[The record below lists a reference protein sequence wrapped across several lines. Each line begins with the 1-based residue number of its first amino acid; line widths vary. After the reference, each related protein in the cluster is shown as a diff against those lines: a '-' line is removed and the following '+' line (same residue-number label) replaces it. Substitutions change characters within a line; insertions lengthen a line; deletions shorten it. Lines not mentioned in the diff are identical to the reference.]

1 MNFLLVSDH
10 GQLNVERT
18 LRVNALFADLGW
30 ITVNGKGEPADWKV
44 WSLSHGMCAGII
56 LKDPSDTAFKAE
68 VERKLRELC
77 EEGVYG
83 IGAVLNEDE
92 AREQYGYWGDFSFVI
107 DTGLHGGTTFAD
119 ACTHPLAGYMYD
131 KSDYRQG
138 RASHG
143 YLPEKGPQP
152 VFCAKGPAFKTN
164 YVGPKGKIYDL
175 APTLAAAMGIPYFS
189 CDGTARTDLL
199 NK

>member
-1 MNFLLVSDH
+1 MPIENNRFTAPGKINLFIAF
-10 GQLNVERT
+10 GQ
-18 LRVNALFADLGW
+18 A
-30 ITVNGKGEPADWKV
+30 
-44 WSLSHGMCAGII
+44 
-56 LKDPSDTAFKAE
+56 
-68 VERKLRELC
+68 
-77 EEGVYG
+77 
-83 IGAVLNEDE
+83 
-92 AREQYGYWGDFSFVI
+92 
-107 DTGLHGGTTFAD
+107 
-119 ACTHPLAGYMYD
+119 
-131 KSDYRQG
+131 DYRQG

-152 VFCAKGPAFKTN
+152 VFCANGPAFKTN